1 MSDKKAEATRHE
13 TLAAALAAF
22 QAELPTVEKGSTAK
36 VATKSGPGYSFEY
49 ADLADVSARVL
60 PVLGRHGLAWMT
72 RPTMSDGAFNL
83 VYELRHESGETVEGV
98 YPLPPGNTPA
108 QQLGGAITYAR
119 RYALCAV
126 TGVAP
131 GGDEHDA
138 PAPGRPPAPE
148 VELPDDF
155 PERIEALASPEE
167 ARALWSE
174 GEAAGWLDASAKAA
188 ITARVTD
195 LRAGDA

>member
-1 MSDKKAEATRHE
+1 MSEKKSETMQHE

-22 QAELPTVEKGSTAK
+22 QAELPVVEQGSTAK
-36 VATKSGPGYSFEY
+36 VQTQKGPGYSFKY

-72 RPTMSDGAFNL
+72 RPTMSDGAFIL

-98 YPLPPGNTPA
+98 YPLPGPTTPA

-131 GGDEHDA
+131 GGDEHEVLTEQA
-138 PAPGRPPAPE
+138 TEPEPPANWQDRAAA
-148 VELPDDF
+148 VASSD
-155 PERIEALASPEE
+155 EAK
-167 ARALWSE
+167 ALWQSARE
-174 GEAAGWLDASAKAA
+174 GGWLTDEVQAVLTERVAEIKAA
-188 ITARVTD
+188 SS
-195 LRAGDA
+195 